1 MKTDINLDNIS
12 NNSTFIQKDSIENNL
27 NEHRVVNSNTV
38 IKKPSWLKTN
48 LTKVL
53 FVAILALFQ
62 TTAVQAAY
70 TTVDLGGTVTSG
82 TLSSGNFVIGGVKFV
97 VTSDSGFTISRVS
110 GALVFKENSAAGNF
124 KISMTDADTA
134 QPYFSAR
141 SMTFNNQSTGG
152 TATFGPAMHSS
163 FNGTTSSLPGSGTI
177 NFEAFTVGI
186 NKTVEVYDTEIESTA
201 VKVQIVLDNFVVDL
215 DAKPP
220 NQAPED
226 IILSNSSVSLGASAN
241 AVVGILSSDEH
252 YTNIGD
258 THTYSLVPG
267 VGDTYNSHFNISGG
281 NLRANNPSTMAEGFY
296 SIRLRTTDQDN
307 ATFDKVFSIILFEYP
322 PITIVHP
329 NENVYQYIT
338 NVTFGNINN
347 NSTYTGTNQLAY
359 EDYTAQSTD
368 LALSSTTQISV
379 SMGGSDLSDGAIS
392 VFIDWNQD
400 KDFADANEVFIVLA
414 DPSGL
419 SGTSYTSPLI
429 DIVVPAGATI
439 GQTRMRVASDYNRT
453 PFISGIIDYGE
464 AEDYT
469 INVVS
474 GNTAPTISTSPN
486 SITVIE
492 DIASSVNLSSATFA
506 DADGD
511 SLTVTLTSNSGT
523 LASADGNGTFSGVT
537 ISSSGTGT
545 MTLAGTAANIN
556 TYLDTTTKIKYSSA
570 VNDTTTRNIEIK
582 ANDGTIDSVTS
593 NVSVNITDIAD
604 IVSDAV
610 PMNKTYKFS
619 DTLDFSISFD
629 ESVSVTGIPRISLD
643 VGGTTKYATFI
654 SGNATATSGTI
665 LTFRYTVEAGLV
677 DSNGIIVTNSVDLN
691 GGSIVDTD
699 ADGSGADLSNIS
711 FASTVAVLVD
721 GTAPSITAVSISNSA
736 HKVSD
741 TVTATITVTS
751 DSDDYTTGSGAITGT
766 INGYTL
772 GSLSKVNDTTY
783 IATFTITDGG
793 TDVAAGSNVAVNFTL
808 TDSSGNTSGAFTTA
822 ISQVNDAFFANLP
835 DVDLTANTNT
845 IAEDGGV
852 SILTATL
859 SGSLNNQWPSGITV
873 NLAYTG
879 TATAGIDYNKSNS
892 IVVAAGNSSNTATI
906 TATADTLFDAAVNET
921 AIVDISSVSV
931 GSENGVQQQ
940 TITITDAE
948 IAPTVT
954 LSVGSAS
961 VAENGGTSTITATL
975 SHATYDNTVVN
986 TSYSGTAIAGGTDYN
1001 TPSSSITI
1009 NAGALTA
1016 NAVTGITAVDDGNS
1030 DGNLTIII
1038 DVDSVTGSASENG
1051 TQQQTVTIIED
1062 DNTAPSLTNVLTTYT
1077 ITEDVAS
1084 AINLSAATFSDTEGD
1099 NLIVALAVNSGTI
1112 ASIDGNGVTSNVTIA
1127 NSGTSSMTIAG
1138 TIAHIHTYLDTVS
1151 KIVVTTATNSLT
1163 DITLTVTPND
1173 GVLSGTP
1180 ATSTLSVTSVNDEP
1194 TLTATASNPTFTE
1207 NGSAANLYNSAAV
1220 STIESGQAITTLIIT
1235 VTNVDDTSDEILNL
1249 DGSAISLVDG
1259 NGTTATNSFGYSVV
1273 VVGTTATVTLSGGSV
1288 ADASMQ
1294 TLVNAISYQNNSE
1307 TPTTSDTRIVSLTSI
1322 SDDGGTANGGDFVAA
1337 ISVSSTVTVVAVND
1351 IPVITNL
1358 DGDSFTYNEDS
1369 SAVII
1374 DQGSALTLTDIDSAD
1389 FDGGKLTVTIT
1400 SGEDA
1405 AEDLLSLSVAGTVSL
1420 VANTAGAN
1428 VSVDNMVI
1436 GTLANNIAEGND
1448 LVINLNANATPV
1460 NIQTLLRSITYSNTD
1475 SGAPTTGARNV
1486 RATVTDGD
1494 GGTSVDN
1501 DVTITVAGVNDAANI
1516 GGDIAGGTI
1525 EDNGTD
1531 ATGLLTVTDVDTG
1544 ESTFT
1549 AQTAKTTTY
1558 GIFSINTAG
1567 SWTYTLDNTK
1577 ANVQA
1582 LPNNGTMTDV
1592 ITIASADGTQQQIT
1606 ITITGVNGV
1615 ATITGTSTG
1624 AATEDNSTQIT
1635 GNLSIM
1641 DEDTGEAVFVAQ
1653 ANVVG
1658 TYGVFTLA
1666 SNGHWT
1672 YDLDNTNT
1680 AVQALIDGGT
1690 LTDSFTA
1697 TSADGTDSQVVTVT
1711 ITGVNGVATIT
1722 GTSTGAATEDNSTQ
1736 ITGNLSIMDE
1746 DTGEAVF
1753 VAQANV
1759 VGTYGVFTLA
1769 SNGHWTYDLDN
1780 TNTAVQALI
1789 DGGTL
1794 TDSFTATSADG
1805 TDSQVVTVTI
1815 TGVNGVATI
1824 TGTSTGAATE
1834 DNSTQITGN
1843 LSIMDED
1850 TGEAVFVAQAN
1861 VVGTYGVFT
1870 LASNG
1875 HWTYDLDNTNTAVQ
1889 ALIDGGTLTDSF
1901 TATSADGTDSQVV
1914 TVTITGV
1921 NGVATITG
1929 TSTGAATEDNSTQI
1943 TGNLSIMDE
1952 DTGEAVFVAQAN
1964 VVGTYG
1970 VFTLASN
1977 GHWTYDLDN
1986 TNTAVQA
1993 LIDGGTLTDSF
2004 TAASADSTDSQV
2016 VTVTITGVN
2025 GVATITGTSTGA
2037 ATEDDGTQITGS
2049 LSITD
2054 EDTGEAVFVAQ
2065 TDNEGS
2071 YGFFSLTLTGNWS
2084 YQLDNSNLEVQILP
2098 EGETLTDRFTVNSV
2112 DGTDSQVVTITIT
2125 GINDTATITGTSIA
2139 DTNEDNTAQ
2148 VTGSLSI
2155 TDKDTGEAIFMM
2167 QTGVAGTYGTFNID
2181 NQGNWTFTLDNDN
2194 TEVQQMSSGE
2204 QLTDSFTVMSIDGT
2218 DSQVITVTVFGAN
2231 DAPNAEHD
2239 EITVDINAENVYVID
2254 VLANDSDVDG
2264 DALSIVGASTS
2275 LGTVITNGESLTL
2288 TTQADFVGQVSLTYT
2303 ITDGNNAFSETT
2315 VDVNI
2320 TGALNETAPVITV
2333 PETVEV
2339 NAEGLFTKVDLGVAT
2354 ALNSQGQPVP
2364 ISLVDGEPLFKPGN
2378 SIAYWKAIDPKTGLI
2393 TVASQKVI
2401 VHPIISLGKDQVVA
2415 EGQRVRVNI
2424 ILNGEAPKYPVS
2436 VMLNISGSVDESD
2449 YVIETKEVTI
2459 ESGTQASVMIDI
2471 VQDNTVE
2478 DNETLVVNIDEGNV
2492 SDRSSQVVTIV
2503 DSNIAPKITLSSSQN
2518 AETRQVVTPT
2528 GGLITIKATVS
2539 DPNGD
2544 NVSTQWLYDSALSI
2558 SEIDADKIT
2567 LNPAE
2572 LSPGVYSIGI
2582 KATDD
2587 GEGSLSTTQTI
2598 YLEVIAT
2605 LAVLTNTDSDGDLI
2619 PDNEEGYGDN
2629 DQDGIPDFQDAIAE
2643 CNVMP
2648 EQILTQDRFLVEGE
2662 PGVCLRK
2669 GNTLAA
2675 SETGGL
2681 QLTDNDLKKSIG
2693 NDEGAA
2699 IVGGVFDYI
2708 VTGLPQS
2715 GQKYQIVL
2723 PQRQPIPAGA
2733 VYRKYSNNS
2742 GWGTFVEDE
2751 SNQLHSTAGE
2761 QGYCPPPAST
2771 LWSTGLSEGH
2781 WCVQLTIEDG
2791 GPNDNDGLANGTIV
2805 DPGGVAVLLTSN
2817 IMPVAQT
2824 DTAILKR
2831 NESII
2836 IDVLENDSD
2845 ADGDTLSIGVATA
2858 TFGSVTIT
2866 ADNKLNYQSKANFIG
2881 QDTITYSLSDGNGGT
2896 GSSTVSITV
2905 YANDIPIAVNDS
2917 AETDDRT
2924 EISINVLAND
2934 TDADNDS
2941 LTVISATVDEG
2952 SVTINVDN
2960 TLTYTPVDGF
2970 DGIATIA
2977 YTIDDGQG
2985 EQAIGQVRVTVKAYQ
3000 SVTVNNKSKGGSMG
3014 LMVIALTGI
3023 VLYRLRRKTNI
3034 GKKQLVQGASAL
3046 VVATS
3051 MSLAAAEPQW
3061 FMTGSVGK
3069 SHANSHVNIPSDIG
3083 ITESNLDKF
3092 GNSYTIGGGV
3102 NYGVYSFTL
3111 SYEKLGDSSASY
3123 TGDTLDT
3130 ALFHQTLVNV
3140 APKLVDGISLQGQ
3153 YTFWQDDT
3161 LSASIGAGLFAW
3173 ELDYTSKLNDS
3184 VIKVSEDDI
3193 DFIYNLQIA
3202 YAITEQVQVSL
3213 KASRYSLS
3221 INDINNLALGL
3232 TYHF

>member
-1 MKTDINLDNIS
+1 M
-12 NNSTFIQKDSIENNL
+12 
-27 NEHRVVNSNTV
+27 VNSNTV

-1062 DNTAPSLTNVLTTYT
+1062 DNTAPSLTNLLTTYT

-1112 ASIDGNGVTSNVTIA
+1112 ASIDGNGVTSSVTIA

-1207 NGSAANLYNSAAV
+1207 NGSAASLFTSAAV

-1259 NGTTATNSFGYSVV
+1259 NGTTATNSFGYSVA
-1273 VVGTTATVTLSGGSV
+1273 VVGTTATVTLSGGGV

-1307 TPTTSDTRIVSLTSI
+1307 KPTTTDTRIVSLTSI

-1389 FDGGKLTVTIT
+1389 FDGGNLTVTIT

-1405 AEDLLSLSVAGTVSL
+1405 AEDLLSLSVADTVSL

-1428 VSVDNMVI
+1428 VSVDNIVI

-1448 LVINLNANATPV
+1448 LVVNLNANATPV

-1635 GNLSIM
+1635 GNLSII

-1672 YDLDNTNT
+1672 YNLDNTNST
-1680 AVQALIDGGT
+1680 VQALIDGGM
-1690 LTDSFTA
+1690 LMDSFTA
-1697 TSADGTDSQVVTVT
+1697 ASADSTDSQVVTVT
-1711 ITGVNGVATIT
+1711 ITGINGVAMIA
-1722 GTSTGAATEDNSTQ
+1722 GTSTGAATEDNNTQ
-1736 ITGNLSIMDE
+1736 ITGNLSI
-1746 DTGEAVF
+1746 
-1753 VAQANV
+1753 
-1759 VGTYGVFTLA
+1759 
-1769 SNGHWTYDLDN
+1769 S
-1780 TNTAVQALI
+1780 
-1789 DGGTL
+1789 
-1794 TDSFTATSADG
+1794 
-1805 TDSQVVTVTI
+1805 
-1815 TGVNGVATI
+1815 
-1824 TGTSTGAATE
+1824 
-1834 DNSTQITGN
+1834 
-1843 LSIMDED
+1843 
-1850 TGEAVFVAQAN
+1850 
-1861 VVGTYGVFT
+1861 
-1870 LASNG
+1870 
-1875 HWTYDLDNTNTAVQ
+1875 
-1889 ALIDGGTLTDSF
+1889 
-1901 TATSADGTDSQVV
+1901 
-1914 TVTITGV
+1914 
-1921 NGVATITG
+1921 
-1929 TSTGAATEDNSTQI
+1929 
-1943 TGNLSIMDE
+1943 DE

-2320 TGALNETAPVITV
+2320 TGALNATAPVITV

-2459 ESGTQASVMIDI
+2459 ESGSQASVMIDI

-2733 VYRKYSNNS
+2733 VYRKYSDNS

-2817 IMPVAQT
+2817 IMPVTQT

-3083 ITESNLDKF
+3083 ITESNLDRS

>member
-1635 GNLSIM
+1635 GNLSII

-1672 YDLDNTNT
+1672 YNLDNTNST
-1680 AVQALIDGGT
+1680 VQALIDGGM
-1690 LTDSFTA
+1690 LMDSFTA
-1697 TSADGTDSQVVTVT
+1697 ASADSTDSQVVTVT
-1711 ITGVNGVATIT
+1711 ITGINGVAMIA
-1722 GTSTGAATEDNSTQ
+1722 GTSTGAATEDNNTQ
-1736 ITGNLSIMDE
+1736 ITGNLSI
-1746 DTGEAVF
+1746 
-1753 VAQANV
+1753 
-1759 VGTYGVFTLA
+1759 
-1769 SNGHWTYDLDN
+1769 S
-1780 TNTAVQALI
+1780 
-1789 DGGTL
+1789 
-1794 TDSFTATSADG
+1794 
-1805 TDSQVVTVTI
+1805 
-1815 TGVNGVATI
+1815 
-1824 TGTSTGAATE
+1824 
-1834 DNSTQITGN
+1834 
-1843 LSIMDED
+1843 
-1850 TGEAVFVAQAN
+1850 
-1861 VVGTYGVFT
+1861 
-1870 LASNG
+1870 
-1875 HWTYDLDNTNTAVQ
+1875 
-1889 ALIDGGTLTDSF
+1889 
-1901 TATSADGTDSQVV
+1901 
-1914 TVTITGV
+1914 
-1921 NGVATITG
+1921 
-1929 TSTGAATEDNSTQI
+1929 
-1943 TGNLSIMDE
+1943 DE